1 MNLPKK
7 VCTFA
12 EQKSHIMADLKIDIE
27 RMIMQA
33 RYAMQLEAE
42 ASSVKGGEMSDMERE
57 QYQKQIKDLLQ
68 AVETLLKSNNAMG
81 ERVAQLEKIAED
93 YEDLKVE
100 NAKLKGELAMRKRA
114 QYGKG
119 SEKPKESSESKS
131 ASDGSKDEDEE
142 KYIENGSK
150 NNVPPTDDDEE
161 EEEDNAS
168 SGAPQE
174 QKPRDLSNR
183 PDHYNT
189 MRADICVVHD
199 CDLDKLKEMGLEF
212 IRYTRPVDQFDR
224 VSLTRQDRYLYVWVR
239 DKNGNEFP
247 FFIPKS
253 KGDEKRECVFVNESK
268 YDMPCLVPHTSA
280 TYSMLSDLGVNRFQ
294 YALSSGREM
303 YRMFNEK
310 MRMSK
315 QSILNWLTRGAELLE
330 GGKKY
335 IKKMLLKMGTSIYCD
350 ETWVWTKVKVNGVY
364 KYVKRYM
371 WVIVNLTTKVCYYLF
386 GRRKRKVIEE
396 FLGEFKGTLMTDAYN
411 AYAYFS
417 KLDGCTHAC
426 CWAHVRRI
434 FWSALKDYKD
444 ELAQEFIDLI
454 SILYKVE
461 LESIL
466 LHRTEEEV
474 LTARKLE
481 SIPVLN
487 ELDQRALALL
497 AKIKSK
503 KVKASSKLVHAL
515 NYMRN
520 NWTELIAYRDI
531 GSVLIDN
538 NCCERA
544 VRPFTNLRKS
554 FGGFSSE
561 KGGEV
566 AAAWLTF
573 IETCKLQKKAAFDFF
588 NDFFKKVTEGR
599 SDYELIAQEVLG

>member
-1 MNLPKK
+1 
-7 VCTFA
+7 
-12 EQKSHIMADLKIDIE
+12 MADQHIDIE

-42 ASSVKGGEMSDMERE
+42 ASSVKGGQLSDMERE
-57 QYQKQIKDLLQ
+57 QYQNQIKDLLQ
-68 AVETLLKSNNAMG
+68 AVETLLKSNNALG
-81 ERVAQLEKIAED
+81 ERVAQLEKVAEAH
-93 YEDLKVE
+93 EDLKARY
-100 NAKLKGELAMRKRA
+100 AKLEGELAMRKRG
-114 QYGKG
+114 QHGKK
-119 SEKPKESSESKS
+119 SEKTKDTSESDTS
-131 ASDGSKDEDEE
+131 SDGSKDEDED

-150 NNVPPTDDDEE
+150 NDVPPTDEDRDEE
-161 EEEDNAS
+161 EEAAAPVE
-168 SGAPQE
+168 PQE
-174 QKPRDLSNR
+174 KKPRDLSNR

-189 MRADICVVHD
+189 MHADICVIHD
-199 CDLDKLKEMGLEF
+199 CDLEKLKEMGLEF

-224 VSLTRQDRYLYVWVR
+224 VSLIRQDRYLYVWVR
-239 DKNGNEFP
+239 DKHGNEFP
-247 FFIPKS
+247 IFVPKS
-253 KGDEKRECVFVNESK
+253 REDEKRECVFVNESK
-268 YDMPCLVPHTSA
+268 YDTPCLVPHTSA

-310 MRMSK
+310 MCMSK
-315 QSILNWLTRGAELLE
+315 QSILNWLAKGAVFLE

-350 ETWVWTKVKVNGVY
+350 ETWVWTKVKMNDGSF

-396 FLGEFKGTLMTDAYN
+396 FLDKFKGTLMTDAYN

-434 FWSALKDYKD
+434 YWSALKDYND
-444 ELAQEFIDLI
+444 EQAQDFIDLI
-454 SILYKVE
+454 GMLYKVE

-474 LTARKLE
+474 LTARRLE
-481 SIPVLN
+481 SIPALN
-487 ELDQRALALL
+487 ELDQRAMALL

-503 KVKASSKLVHAL
+503 EVKVSSKLEHAL
-515 NYMRN
+515 NYMHN
-520 NWTELIAYRDI
+520 NWKALIAYIDV

-573 IETCKLQKKAAFDFF
+573 IETCKLQKKAALDFF
-588 NDFFKKVTEGR
+588 NGFFKMVTEGR

>member
-1 MNLPKK
+1 
-7 VCTFA
+7 
-12 EQKSHIMADLKIDIE
+12 MADQHIDIE

-42 ASSVKGGEMSDMERE
+42 ASSVKGGQLSDMERE
-57 QYQKQIKDLLQ
+57 QYQTQIKDLLQ
-68 AVETLLKSNNAMG
+68 AVETLLKSNNALG
-81 ERVAQLEKIAED
+81 ERVAQLEKVAEAH
-93 YEDLKVE
+93 EDLKARY
-100 NAKLKGELAMRKRA
+100 AKLEGELAMRKRG
-114 QYGKG
+114 QHGKK
-119 SEKPKESSESKS
+119 SEKTKDTSESDTS
-131 ASDGSKDEDEE
+131 SDGSKDEDED

-150 NNVPPTDDDEE
+150 NDVPPTDDGQDEE
-161 EEEDNAS
+161 EEDAAPAE
-168 SGAPQE
+168 PQE
-174 QKPRDLSNR
+174 KKPRDLSNR
-183 PDHYNT
+183 PDHYKT
-189 MRADICVVHD
+189 MSADICVIHD
-199 CDLDKLKEMGLEF
+199 CDLEKLKEMGLEF

-224 VSLTRQDRYLYVWVR
+224 VSLIRQDRYLYVWVR
-239 DKNGNEFP
+239 DKHGNEFP
-247 FFIPKS
+247 IFVPKS
-253 KGDEKRECVFVNESK
+253 REDEKRECVFVNESK
-268 YDMPCLVPHTSA
+268 YDTPCLVPHTSA

-310 MRMSK
+310 MCMSK
-315 QSILNWLTRGAELLE
+315 QSILNWLAKGAVFLE

-350 ETWVWTKVKVNGVY
+350 ETWVWTKVKMNDGSF

-396 FLGEFKGTLMTDAYN
+396 FLDKFKGTLMTDAYN

-434 FWSALKDYKD
+434 YWSALKDYND
-444 ELAQEFIDLI
+444 EQAQDFIDLI
-454 SILYKVE
+454 GMLYKVE

-474 LTARKLE
+474 LTARRLE
-481 SIPVLN
+481 SIPALN
-487 ELDQRALALL
+487 ELDQRAMALL

-503 KVKASSKLVHAL
+503 EVKVSSKLEHAL
-515 NYMRN
+515 NYMHN
-520 NWTELIAYRDI
+520 NWKALIAYIDV

-573 IETCKLQKKAAFDFF
+573 IETCKLQKKAALDFF
-588 NDFFKKVTEGR
+588 NDFFRSVTEGR
-599 SDYELIAQEVLG
+599 GDYELIAQEALG